1 VGPRGAAPRGGRRAS
16 GPPPTNQLKPPREAE
31 AANAYP
37 CHTVPSP
44 GLRAPPPMTPLELTC
59 PAVEQTSRTG
69 QLPPLFATAHAR
81 GGFRRPP
88 PLASSKLVG
97 SGGVQQRG
105 ELRQLHDGRGGGAA
119 TQGAQQGQEGR
130 SLLPLLLPRGI
141 AWLTARERPRAT
153 QRMRLPSGVRSRR
166 PRAPPRA
173 AVATA
178 ATEPPSAG
186 LVHGA
191 GSSAAGAGFADL
203 GGDAWSPPA
212 RVGSPEGRLLQRER
226 AAVRRPR
233 RVTAAPRPSC
243 APVGNGGG
251 GEVAVGRGRPAAT
264 VVSCWSSEGEVVDA
278 QLGT

>member
-1 VGPRGAAPRGGRRAS
+1 MGPRGAAPRGGRRAS

-166 PRAPPRA
+166 PRAPPRGEGGA
-173 AVATA
+173 GRRSPPPPPSHHPRGSSTARAPAPRAPDSPTWVATRGRRPPVSVPLKA
-178 ATEPPSAG
+178 AFFNANEQ
-186 LVHGA
+186 L
-191 GSSAAGAGFADL
+191 FADHVV
-203 GGDAWSPPA
+203 SP
-212 RVGSPEGRLLQRER
+212 RRRGR
-226 AAVRRPR
+226 AAH
-233 RVTAAPRPSC
+233 
-243 APVGNGGG
+243 
-251 GEVAVGRGRPAAT
+251 
-264 VVSCWSSEGEVVDA
+264 
-278 QLGT
+278 L